1 MVVYCV
7 NVYVKKGHEEDFKR
21 ASLENREGT
30 RREEGNL
37 RFDVLQSNDDPS
49 RFFLYEV
56 YKSTEAVDAHKQT
69 EHYLR
74 WREKVAPWMAKPRE
88 GIKFTPVA
96 PQAETDW

>member
-7 NVYVKKGHEEDFKR
+7 NVYVKKGHEEDFKQ

-56 YKSTEAVDAHKQT
+56 YKSAEAVDAHKQT

-96 PQAETDW
+96 PQAEADW